1 MKRMLAFLFVL
12 VVAFASFACAEG
24 AVTAK
29 VDYSAEKETVIAVS
43 EADGKATLIDAM
55 KELKADEK
63 LSFESSTSTYG
74 EFITAVGGVEA
85 GATEFWAI
93 YTTDTES
100 ANTDISVAVDGR
112 TYYQAML
119 GASSLVVKK
128 GERYLLRLESW
139 A

>member
-12 VVAFASFACAEG
+12 VVAFASFACAGG

-93 YTTDTES
+93 YTTDTEN
-100 ANTDISVAVDGR
+100 ANTDISVSVDGR

>member
-12 VVAFASFACAEG
+12 VVAFASFACAGG

-85 GATEFWAI
+85 GATDFWAI
-93 YTTDTES
+93 YTTDTEN
-100 ANTDISVAVDGR
+100 ANTDISVTVDGR

>member
-12 VVAFASFACAEG
+12 VVAFASFACAGG